1 MRFGILIFLVGVF
14 TTALAQDGNS
24 QQGEAEIPFSM
35 PPQVFVTVVK
45 PQIGSDLVTVT
56 AREED
61 YNPALLKFQC
71 QQVGKFAGSESRG
84 IEIKGANIGSQG
96 TSGLVRATFACDGLI
111 NRENKSLNIDA
122 IVKAFLGSPKPMISS
137 FLIQFEGEEA
147 SPQTIRRIVNQQYM
161 LEGKNLTNPTGL
173 EYRVEV
179 LTQDTRAFTIPGSL
193 SEVPKVK
200 ETQPT
205 NKLHPLVIP
214 SLVVGLIAASAL
226 VYFAVLRPRPK
237 PRGK

>member
-1 MRFGILIFLVGVF
+1 MRIGILIFLVGVL
-14 TTALAQDGNS
+14 TTAWGQDGNS
-24 QQGEAEIPFSM
+24 AQSEAEIPFSM
-35 PPQVFVTVVK
+35 APQVFVTVVK
-45 PQIGSDLVTVT
+45 PEIGSDLVTVT

-71 QQVGKFAGSESRG
+71 QQVGKFAGTESRG

-96 TSGLVRATFACDGLI
+96 ASGLVRATFACDGLI
-111 NRENKSLNIDA
+111 NRENKTLNIDA

-147 SPQTIRRIVNQQYM
+147 GPQTIRRIVNQQYM
-161 LEGKNLTNPTGL
+161 LEGKNLANPTGL

-179 LTQDTRAFTIPGSL
+179 LTQDTRAFTIPSSL

-200 ETQPT
+200 ETQQT

>member
-1 MRFGILIFLVGVF
+1 MRFGSLIFLVGVV
-14 TTALAQDGNS
+14 TTAWAQDGNS
-24 QQGEAEIPFSM
+24 APTEVSVPFSI
-35 PPQVFVTVVK
+35 PPQVFITVKK
-45 PQIGSDLVTVT
+45 PEIGSDLVTIT
-56 AREED
+56 AREES

-84 IEIKGANIGSQG
+84 IEIKGADLGTQG
-96 TSGLVRATFACDGLI
+96 TSGMVRATFACDGLI
-111 NRENKSLNIDA
+111 NREKKSLNIDA
-122 IVKAFLGSPKPMISS
+122 IVKAFLGSPKPMVSS
-137 FLIQFEGEEA
+137 FLIQFDGEVA
-147 SPQTIRRIVNQQYM
+147 GPQTIRRVVNEEYM

-179 LTQDTRAFTIPGSL
+179 LTQDTRTFTIPGSL
-193 SEVPKVK
+193 SEVPEVK
-200 ETQPT
+200 ETPQT

>member
-1 MRFGILIFLVGVF
+1 VRFGILIFLVGV
-14 TTALAQDGNS
+14 ASLVLAQDGNTQPS
-24 QQGEAEIPFSM
+24 EVSVPFSL
-35 PPQVFVTVVK
+35 PPQVFVTVKK
-45 PQIGSDLVTVT
+45 PSIGSDLVTVT
-56 AREED
+56 AREESYD
-61 YNPALLKFQC
+61 PALLQFQC
-71 QQVGKFAGSESRG
+71 QQVGKFAGTESRG
-84 IEIKGANIGSQG
+84 IEIKGANLG
-96 TSGLVRATFACDGLI
+96 TEGTAGMVRATFACNGLI
-111 NRENKSLNIDA
+111 NRENNSLNIDA

-147 SPQTIRRIVNQQYM
+147 GPQTIRRIVNQQYM

-179 LTQDTRAFTIPGSL
+179 LTQDTRVFNIPGSL
-193 SEVPKVK
+193 SEVPEVK

-205 NKLHPLVIP
+205 SKLHPLVIP